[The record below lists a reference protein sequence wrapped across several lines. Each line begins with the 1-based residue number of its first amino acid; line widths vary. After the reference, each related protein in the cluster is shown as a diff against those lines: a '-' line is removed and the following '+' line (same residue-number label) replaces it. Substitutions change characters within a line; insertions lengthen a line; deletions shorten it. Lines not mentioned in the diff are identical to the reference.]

1 MKLLTNI
8 VLAALA
14 ALTITS
20 TTFAQTGGTQR
31 PQAPNAK
38 FDGTNN
44 ELAPGAALKL
54 NGDLRVGFGATTLSV
69 GIPFSVTATITSA
82 AAATPVILVP
92 ESVVGA
98 ARKVYVT
105 DIVSKVNGATGWATT
120 ATVKLQDTN
129 SSAVDFMTVAV
140 AAMTGNA
147 VIHPSTANVTIE
159 NAYALGTG
167 GTAGKGLQLKGNA
180 NGTGNNYVVTVTGF
194 IK

>member
-8 VLAALA
+8 IFAALA
-14 ALTITS
+14 VFAINS

-44 ELAPGAALKL
+44 ELPPGTALKL
-54 NGDLRVGFGATTLSV
+54 NGDLRVGFGATTV
-69 GIPFSVTATITSA
+69 TIGVPFTVTATITSA
-82 AAATPVILVP
+82 TAATPVIILP
-92 ESVVGA
+92 DSVVGA
-98 ARKVYVT
+98 GRKVYVT
-105 DIVSKVNGATGWATT
+105 DIVSKVNGGTPWATT

-129 SSAVDFMTVAV
+129 SSAVDFVTVAV
-140 AAMTGNA
+140 AAMTANA
-147 VIHPSTANVTIE
+147 VIHPTTANVTIE

-167 GTAGKGLQLKGNA
+167 GTAAKGLQLKGNA
-180 NGTGNNYVVTVTGF
+180 NGTGSPYTVTVTGI